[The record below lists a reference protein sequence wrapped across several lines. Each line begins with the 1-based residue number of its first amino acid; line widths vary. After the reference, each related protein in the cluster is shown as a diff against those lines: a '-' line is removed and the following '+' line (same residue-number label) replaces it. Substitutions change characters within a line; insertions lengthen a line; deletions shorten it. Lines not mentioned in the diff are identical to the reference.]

1 MLRSPTRWGSP
12 AGCRSRCPWWWST
25 SWPARRRV
33 ADRADRGG
41 LTGGAVPP
49 RPRAPGCAWSCSPWP
64 SAPPSCA
71 PGSYLDQI
79 SSRTVAYGL
88 LTLLLAG
95 GDAGIALGLGRLLG
109 RESSLVV
116 AAAILAVVALFQP
129 ARGGF
134 KRWSTGASTAAA
146 TTPPAPWRG
155 SDPSPRPAR
164 PDHPDRRAAGRGQPD
179 RAANPDVALAATA
192 RSPGPSV
199 AATTAPIST
208 TTC

>member
-41 LTGGAVPP
+41 LAGGAVPP
-49 RPRAPGCAWSCSPWP
+49 RPRAGTPAAPLAGLRRRPGLGRRGAGTGRHLAADQHRDDPGADHLGRRAVP
-64 SAPPSCA
+64 GPAPPGHRRRHPA
-71 PGSYLDQI
+71 LPALNLDQI

-95 GDAGIALGLGRLLG
+95 GYAGIVLGLGRLLG

-116 AAAILAVVALFQP
+116 AAATLAVVALFQP

-155 SDPSPRPAR
+155 SRP
-164 PDHPDRRAAGRGQPD
+164 
-179 RAANPDVALAATA
+179 VSAT
-192 RSPGPSV
+192 S
-199 AATTAPIST
+199 ST
-208 TTC
+208 